1 MRKLFALFLF
11 AGLFALN
18 APSLIAQDGTIQD
31 AAEEAAQTV
40 EETAEQAAEMA
51 GEAVDAA
58 EEMVEEAAEEVEE
71 MAAAASDVAEE
82 AVEQSGFQVLKEKFI
97 EGGWEFMS
105 MVLVCLILGLA
116 FCVERI
122 ITLNIA
128 TVNTDKLL
136 DRINDRL
143 KSGDVEGAKEVCK
156 STQGPTASILYEGL
170 RNADG
175 GAEAVEK
182 AIVSYGSVQMG
193 LLEKGLVWISLF
205 IAIAPMLGFMGTVI
219 GMIGAFESIEAAG
232 DLSPS
237 VVAGGIK
244 VALLTTV
251 FGLIVA
257 IILQIFYNY
266 IVSKIDS
273 IVNRM
278 EDASISLVDIM
289 ADNGIFNK

>member
-1 MRKLFALFLF
+1 MRKSVLLLLLL
-11 AGLFALN
+11 GLFIVSVPAF
-18 APSLIAQDGTIQD
+18 AQEGEDQM
-31 AAEEAAQTV
+31 
-40 EETAEQAAEMA
+40 EETTTQEAGDEAEAEAQAEP
-51 GEAVDAA
+51 EPQ
-58 EEMVEEAAEEVEE
+58 EEEVVPVVSEPE
-71 MAAAASDVAEE
+71 VAE
-82 AVEQSGFQVLKEKFI
+82 ATGFQLLKKYFI
-97 EGGWEFMS
+97 EGDWRFMTF
-105 MVLVCLILGLA
+105 VLVCLILGLA
-116 FCVERI
+116 FCIERI

-128 TVNTDKLL
+128 TTNTDKLL
-136 DRINDRL
+136 ARIDDSL
-143 KSGDVEGAKEVCK
+143 KAGDVNGAMEVCK
-156 STQGPTASILYEGL
+156 TTQGPTASILYEGL
-170 RNADG
+170 RNAKG
-175 GAEAVEK
+175 GPEAVEK

-219 GMIGAFESIEAAG
+219 GMITAFDRIEAVG

-266 IVSKIDS
+266 IVSKIDG

-278 EDASISLVDIM
+278 EDASIALVDIM
-289 ADNGIFNK
+289 DSNNLFNK